1 MILPEI
7 KNVKIIRK
15 KMGLTLK
22 QFASKC
28 NLEVSWI
35 QQVESKRIKDP
46 SYLKMKKIFDMF
58 ESEKYGMQKTAGEMC
73 VKKEKM
79 ISFKIG
85 DLLDDA
91 NNIMREK
98 GISQIPVFKKN
109 ICIGMVTD
117 NVIMKM
123 IGKNISGITIHPKM
137 LDVVPPSV
145 NVKMP
150 IHALLG
156 ILNSFEY
163 VLVEKNGKNY
173 GILVRQDLNQLFGKL

>member
-98 GISQIPVFKKN
+98 GISQIPVFK
-109 ICIGMVTD
+109 
-117 NVIMKM
+117 
-123 IGKNISGITIHPKM
+123 
-137 LDVVPPSV
+137 
-145 NVKMP
+145 
-150 IHALLG
+150 
-156 ILNSFEY
+156 
-163 VLVEKNGKNY
+163 
-173 GILVRQDLNQLFGKL
+173 